1 MLTAFQNAFRIE
13 ELRNR
18 IFFTLMMLMVFRLGA
33 HIPTPGIDS
42 SALAAFFRAQ
52 EGTIFSFFDMFSGGA
67 LQRLTVFALGIMPYI
82 SASIIIQLLTV
93 VFPYL
98 ERLSREGE
106 AGRRKI
112 TMYTRYG
119 TIGLSIVQGFG
130 IAVGLE
136 SMSSPPPESAP
147 IVISTMS
154 SWGFRTITVIT
165 LTAGTAFLMWIGEQ
179 INERGIG
186 NGISLIIFA
195 GIVTDIPG
203 ATINSIQLVQA
214 GQLTSLVLALVAI
227 IMIGVIFAVI
237 FMETSTRR
245 ISVQYAKRVQGN
257 KMYGGQSSH
266 LPLKI
271 NSAGVIPPIFASSIL
286 AFPATITGFIS
297 TSQSEDLFTQ
307 IMRAIS
313 QQMTPTAML
322 YNILY
327 VIMIFFFCFFY
338 TAIQFN
344 PVKIADEMKK
354 FGGYIPGIRPGQR
367 TAEYINQVL
376 TRITFGGAIY
386 LSAVCVLP
394 VILFSILNV
403 PFFFGGTAL
412 LIVVGVGLD
421 TVRQIEAFL
430 LNRNYDGFLKK
441 SKRRTGMRTLRI

>member
-1 MLTAFQNAFRIE
+1 MLSTFQNAFRIE

-18 IFFTLMMLMVFRLGA
+18 IIFTMLMLVVFRLGA

-42 SALAAFFRAQ
+42 QALSAFFRAQ

-106 AGRRKI
+106 AGRKKI

-119 TIGLSIVQGFG
+119 TIILSVVQGFG
-130 IAVGLE
+130 ISVGLQ
-136 SMSSPPPESAP
+136 SMSAPDGAP
-147 IVISTMS
+147 IVIGTMNA
-154 SWGFRTITVIT
+154 WGFRVMTVIT

-195 GIVTDIPG
+195 GIVAAMPRAG
-203 ATINSIQLVQA
+203 INSVQMVQA
-214 GQLTSLVLALVAI
+214 GQLAPLTMGIVLAIMVA
-227 IMIGVIFAVI
+227 VVFAVI
-237 FMETSTRR
+237 FMETSTRK
-245 ISVQYAKRVQGN
+245 IAVQYAKRVQGN

-286 AFPATITGFIS
+286 AFPATITGFI
-297 TSQSEDLFTQ
+297 Q
-307 IMRAIS
+307 IPWVQAVSGQLR
-313 QQMTPTAML
+313 PTAFL
-322 YNILY
+322 YNALY
-327 VIMIFFFCFFY
+327 VIMIFFFAFFY

-354 FGGYIPGIRPGQR
+354 FGGYIPGIRPGKK

-386 LSAVCVLP
+386 LAAVCVLP
-394 VILFSILNV
+394 VILFNLLNV

>member
-1 MLTAFQNAFRIE
+1 MLSTFQNAFRIE

-18 IFFTLMMLMVFRLGA
+18 IIFTLLMLVVFRLGA

-42 SALAAFFRAQ
+42 QALAAFFRAQ
-52 EGTIFSFFDMFSGGA
+52 QGTIFSFFDMFSGGA
-67 LQRLTVFALGIMPYI
+67 LRRLTVFALGIMPYI
-82 SASIIIQLLTV
+82 SASIILQLLTV

-106 AGRRKI
+106 AGRKKI

-119 TIGLSIVQGFG
+119 TIVLSVIQGFG
-130 IAVGLE
+130 IAVGLQ
-136 SMSSPPPESAP
+136 SMSAPDGAP
-147 IVISTMS
+147 IVISS
-154 SWGFRTITVIT
+154 VHPWGFRIMTVIT

-179 INERGIG
+179 ISERGVG

-195 GIVTDIPG
+195 GIVVSIP
-203 ATINSIQLVQA
+203 ADSINSLRMAQA
-214 GQLTSLVLALVAI
+214 GQLAPLTLGLVVAI
-227 IMIGVIFAVI
+227 MLAVVFSVI
-237 FMETSTRR
+237 FMETSTRK
-245 ISVQYAKRVQGN
+245 IAVQYAKRVQGN
-257 KMYGGQSSH
+257 KMFGGQSSH

-286 AFPATITGFIS
+286 AFPATITGFI
-297 TSQSEDLFTQ
+297 Q
-307 IMRAIS
+307 IPWVQAVS
-313 QQMTPTAML
+313 AHLGPTAFL
-322 YNILY
+322 YNALY

-354 FGGYIPGIRPGQR
+354 FGGYIPGIRPGKK

-394 VILFSILNV
+394 VILFVLLNV

-441 SKRRTGMRTLRI
+441 SKRRTGMRSLRI